1 MLVTSKSIVCPSVSV
16 AIATYNGA
24 RYIKE
29 QLDSILTQ
37 THSVDEIIIV
47 DDCSS
52 DETWDILTQHATNNS
67 KIKIFRNETNLGGTK
82 SFEKAICACHGDYIA
97 LADQDDYWLPEKLIS
112 AANKLDQQSKNKPL
126 LYCSA
131 LEFVDKDLVHL
142 GMSNLNFKPSFGNAL
157 VENIVTGCT
166 AVFNNSLKKLAKNY
180 KPQQA
185 VMHDWWLYLL
195 ATAFG
200 RVIYDPISYIKY
212 RQHGAN
218 VIGATPS
225 FMYLW
230 RRRLTILWQ
239 AKPIVS
245 TLQAAEFYQYYHQH
259 LSTKNLELAKKFVE
273 RRSNSNARWFIVY
286 SALIYKQNS
295 LDTIAMKLLIALG
308 WY

>member
-1 MLVTSKSIVCPSVSV
+1 MIKKV
-16 AIATYNGA
+16 AVLLSTYNGA
-24 RYIKE
+24 KFLSV
-29 QLDSILTQ
+29 QLESLLAQKDVDLTIFVRDDGSSDTTPNVLVQ
-37 THSVDEIIIV
+37 FAAQHNNIHLRLEKNIGVIASFFDLMTTV
-47 DDCSS
+47 DD
-52 DETWDILTQHATNNS
+52 N
-67 KIKIFRNETNLGGTK
+67 F
-82 SFEKAICACHGDYIA
+82 DYYA

-112 AANKLDQQSKNKPL
+112 AVNKLEQQSKGKPL

-166 AVFNNSLKKLAKNY
+166 AVFNNSLKKLAKSY
-180 KPQQA
+180 QPQQA

-195 ATAFG
+195 ASAFG
-200 RVIYDPISYIKY
+200 QVIYDPIAYIKY

-225 FMYLW
+225 FMHLW
-230 RRRLTILWQ
+230 RRRLTILLQ

-245 TLQAAEFYQYYHQH
+245 TLQAAEFYQYYNQY
-259 LSTKNLELAKKFVE
+259 LSKEYLELAKKFVE

-308 WY
+308 RY